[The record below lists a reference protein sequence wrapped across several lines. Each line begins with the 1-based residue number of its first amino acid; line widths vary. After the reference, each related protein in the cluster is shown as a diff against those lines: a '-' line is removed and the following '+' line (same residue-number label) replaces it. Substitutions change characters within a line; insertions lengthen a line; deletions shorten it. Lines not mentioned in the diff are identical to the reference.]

1 MAEEVNLYGLVNK
14 PPIDEIF
21 HYDLVNKD
29 PLLTEEDELA
39 HFGILGMH
47 WGVRRYQNPDG
58 TLTELGKRRFHN
70 RLTKREKKIARRV
83 ERANKK
89 AYKKEQKFQKRKE
102 QILKDP
108 ALILKYE
115 KMFTNDEI
123 QQAMNRIKLL
133 NEIGNLNRTK
143 LAKGKQYADTV
154 LAYGDTIN
162 KAVNFL
168 NSPFGRGIRKKLG
181 FSDKKIFGQYK
192 EDEKKE
198 DKK

>member
-21 HYDLVNKD
+21 HYDLVHKD

-58 TLTELGKRRFHN
+58 TLTELGKRRFRN
-70 RLTKREKKIARRV
+70 RLTKRERKIAKRV

-89 AYKKEQKFQKRKE
+89 AYKAELKRQKQREK
-102 QILKDP
+102 ILKDP

-115 KMFTNDEI
+115 KMFSNDEI
-123 QQAMNRIKLL
+123 RSAMDRIRLL
-133 NEIGNLNRTK
+133 NDVSNLNRTK

-154 LAYGDTIN
+154 LSYGDTIN
-162 KAVNFL
+162 KTIGFL
-168 NSPFGRGIRKKLG
+168 NSPFGRGVRKKLG
-181 FSDKKIFGQYK
+181 FSDKKIFGQYQ
-192 EDEKKE
+192 D
-198 DKK
+198 DKKDDKK